1 MDNKVKNQSPNLQGD
16 GRFVQLAPHIRSN
29 ESVSKIMR
37 DVLIALAPAV
47 VASVY
52 FFGMQA
58 LIIYLICIIGCVASE
73 YIFQKATGKDI
84 QIGDLSAIVT
94 GVLLAMNMPAGV
106 PWYVPAISS
115 IFAIVIVK
123 EAFGGIGGNF
133 VNPALAGRAM
143 AMLSWP
149 QAMATYTA
157 PAMSKAAADAATAAT
172 AGDVVTAATPLT
184 LIKSGEGLASLPPLS
199 DMFLGNIGG
208 VIGET
213 SALLLLIGACY
224 LLIRKVID
232 WKIPVIYI
240 LTTIVF
246 LFIFGVNTEL
256 MPYEILG
263 GGLMLGAFFMATD
276 YSSTPQG
283 TKGKIIFAI
292 GCGLLTALIR
302 MKGNMAEGVS
312 YSILLMNVASPLIER
327 FTKTEAYGEAK

>member
-1 MDNKVKNQSPNLQGD
+1 MENNVKTKSPSLQGD

-29 ESVSKIMR
+29 DTVTKIMR

-47 VASVY
+47 VGSVY

-58 LIIYLICIIGCVASE
+58 LIIYLISVICCVGSE
-73 YIFQKATGKDI
+73 FLFQKITKKES

-149 QAMATYTA
+149 ALMATYTA
-157 PAMSKAAADAATAAT
+157 PAMAKVAETADAAS
-172 AGDVVTAATPLT
+172 AATPLT
-184 LIKSGEGLASLPPLS
+184 IIKAGQQLDALPPLK

-224 LLIRKVID
+224 LLVRKVID

-240 LTTIVF
+240 ATTAVF
-246 LFIFGVNTEL
+246 LLIFGVGTEL
-256 MPYEILG
+256 LPYELLG
-263 GGLMLGAFFMATD
+263 GGLFLGAFFMATD

-283 TKGKIIFAI
+283 DKGKIIFAI
-292 GCGLLTALIR
+292 GCGILTAVIR

-327 FTKTEAYGEAK
+327 LTKTEAYGEAK

>member
-1 MDNKVKNQSPNLQGD
+1 MEKNVKAQSPNLQGD

-29 ESVSKIMR
+29 DTVTKIMR

-47 VASVY
+47 VGSVY

-58 LIIYLICIIGCVASE
+58 LIIYLISVICCVGSE
-73 YIFQKATGKDI
+73 FLFQKITKKES

-106 PWYVPAISS
+106 PWYVPAIAS

-149 QAMATYTA
+149 ALMATYTA
-157 PAMSKAAADAATAAT
+157 PAMAKVAETADAAS
-172 AGDVVTAATPLT
+172 AATPLT
-184 LIKSGEGLASLPPLS
+184 IIKAGQQLDALPPLK

-224 LLIRKVID
+224 LLVRKVID

-240 LTTIVF
+240 ATTAVF
-246 LFIFGVNTEL
+246 LLIFGVGTEL
-256 MPYEILG
+256 LPYELLG
-263 GGLMLGAFFMATD
+263 GGLFLGAFFMATD

-283 TKGKIIFAI
+283 DKGKIIFAI
-292 GCGLLTALIR
+292 GCGLLTAVIR

-327 FTKTEAYGEAK
+327 LTKTEAYGEAK

>member
-1 MDNKVKNQSPNLQGD
+1 MENNVKTKSPSLQGD

-29 ESVSKIMR
+29 DSVTKIMR

-47 VASVY
+47 VGSVY

-58 LIIYLICIIGCVASE
+58 LIIYLISLVCCVGSE
-73 YIFQKATGKDI
+73 FIFQKVTKKES
-84 QIGDLSAIVT
+84 QIGDLSAVVT
-94 GVLLAMNMPAGV
+94 GILLAMNMPAGV

-149 QAMATYTA
+149 ALMATYTA
-157 PAMSKAAADAATAAT
+157 PAMAKVAETADAAS
-172 AGDVVTAATPLT
+172 AATPLT
-184 LIKSGEGLASLPPLS
+184 IIKAGEHLDALPPLK
-199 DMFLGNIGG
+199 DMIIGNIGG

-213 SALLLLIGACY
+213 SAILLLIGACY
-224 LLIRKVID
+224 LLVRKVID

-240 LTTIVF
+240 ATTAVF
-246 LFIFGVNTEL
+246 LLVFGL
-256 MPYEILG
+256 SADLLPYELLG
-263 GGLMLGAFFMATD
+263 GGLFLGAFFMATD

-283 TKGKIIFAI
+283 VKGKVIFAI
-292 GCGLLTALIR
+292 GCGIITAVIR

-312 YSILLMNVASPLIER
+312 YSILVMNVASPLIER
-327 FTKTEAYGEAK
+327 LTKTDADGEAK

>member
-1 MDNKVKNQSPNLQGD
+1 MDNKVTTKSPSLQGD

-29 ESVSKIMR
+29 ESVTKIMR
-37 DVLIALAPAV
+37 DVIIALAPAV

-52 FFGMQA
+52 FFGMNA
-58 LIIYLICIIGCVASE
+58 LIIYLISVVCCVGSE
-73 YIFQKATGKDI
+73 FIYQKLAGKES
-84 QIGDLSAIVT
+84 QIGDLSSIVT
-94 GVLLAMNMPAGV
+94 GLLLAMNMPAGV

-115 IFAIVIVK
+115 VFAIIIVK

-149 QAMATYTA
+149 QIMATYTV
-157 PAMSKAAADAATAAT
+157 PGVDAAS
-172 AGDVVTAATPLT
+172 AATPLT
-184 LIKSGEGLASLPPLS
+184 IIKAGKDLASLPSLQ
-199 DMFLGNIGG
+199 DMFIGNIGG
-208 VIGET
+208 VIGE
-213 SALLLLIGACY
+213 CY

-246 LFIFGVNTEL
+246 LFVFGIKADII
-256 MPYEILG
+256 PYEVLG
-263 GGLMLGAFFMATD
+263 GGLMLGALFMATD

-292 GCGLLTALIR
+292 GCGLITALIR
-302 MKGNMAEGVS
+302 TKGNMAEGVS

-327 FTKTEAYGEAK
+327 LTKTEAYGEAK

>member
-1 MDNKVKNQSPNLQGD
+1 MENNVKTKSPSLQGD

-29 ESVSKIMR
+29 DSVTKIMR

-47 VASVY
+47 VGSVY

-58 LIIYLICIIGCVASE
+58 LIIYLISLVCCVGSE
-73 YIFQKATGKDI
+73 FIFQKVTKKES
-84 QIGDLSAIVT
+84 QIGDLSAAVT
-94 GVLLAMNMPAGV
+94 GILLAMNMPAGV

-149 QAMATYTA
+149 ALMATYTA
-157 PAMSKAAADAATAAT
+157 PAMAKVAETADAAS
-172 AGDVVTAATPLT
+172 AATPLNI
-184 LIKSGEGLASLPPLS
+184 IKAGEHLDALPPLK
-199 DMFLGNIGG
+199 DMIIGNIGG

-213 SALLLLIGACY
+213 SAILLLIGACY
-224 LLIRKVID
+224 LLVRKVID

-240 LTTIVF
+240 ATTAVF
-246 LFIFGVNTEL
+246 LLVFGL
-256 MPYEILG
+256 SADLLPYELLG
-263 GGLMLGAFFMATD
+263 GGLFLGAFFMATD

-283 TKGKIIFAI
+283 VKGKIIFAI
-292 GCGLLTALIR
+292 GCGIITAVIR

-312 YSILLMNVASPLIER
+312 YSILVMNVASPLIER
-327 FTKTEAYGEAK
+327 LTKTEAYGEAK

>member
-1 MDNKVKNQSPNLQGD
+1 MDNKVPTKSPSLQGD

-29 ESVSKIMR
+29 ESVTKIMR
-37 DVLIALAPAV
+37 DVIIALAPAV

-52 FFGMQA
+52 FFGMNA
-58 LIIYLICIIGCVASE
+58 LIIYLISVVCCVGSE
-73 YIFQKATGKDI
+73 FIYQKLAGKES
-84 QIGDLSAIVT
+84 QIGDLSSIVT
-94 GVLLAMNMPAGV
+94 GLLLAMNMPAGV

-115 IFAIVIVK
+115 VFAIIIVK

-149 QAMATYTA
+149 QIMATYTV
-157 PAMSKAAADAATAAT
+157 PGVDAAS
-172 AGDVVTAATPLT
+172 AATPLT
-184 LIKSGEGLASLPPLS
+184 IIKAGKDLASLPSLQ
-199 DMFLGNIGG
+199 DMFIGNIGG

-246 LFIFGVNTEL
+246 LFVFGIKADII
-256 MPYEILG
+256 PYEVLG
-263 GGLMLGAFFMATD
+263 GGLMLGALFMATD

-292 GCGLLTALIR
+292 GCGLITALIR
-302 MKGNMAEGVS
+302 TKGNMAEGVS

-327 FTKTEAYGEAK
+327 LTKTEAYGEAK

>member
-1 MDNKVKNQSPNLQGD
+1 MENNVKTKSPSLQGD

-29 ESVSKIMR
+29 DSVTKIMR

-47 VASVY
+47 VGSVY

-58 LIIYLICIIGCVASE
+58 LIIYLISLVCCVGSE
-73 YIFQKATGKDI
+73 FIFQKVTKKES
-84 QIGDLSAIVT
+84 QIGDLSAVVT
-94 GVLLAMNMPAGV
+94 GILLAMNMPAGV

-149 QAMATYTA
+149 ALMATYTA
-157 PAMSKAAADAATAAT
+157 PAMAKVAETADAAS
-172 AGDVVTAATPLT
+172 AATPLT
-184 LIKSGEGLASLPPLS
+184 IIKAGEHLDALPPLK
-199 DMFLGNIGG
+199 DMIIGNIGG

-213 SALLLLIGACY
+213 SAILLLIGACY
-224 LLIRKVID
+224 LLVRKVID

-240 LTTIVF
+240 ATTAVF
-246 LFIFGVNTEL
+246 LLVFGL
-256 MPYEILG
+256 SADLLPYELLG
-263 GGLMLGAFFMATD
+263 GGLFLGAFFMATD

-283 TKGKIIFAI
+283 VKGKIIFAI
-292 GCGLLTALIR
+292 GCGIITAVIR

-312 YSILLMNVASPLIER
+312 YSILVMNVASPLIER
-327 FTKTEAYGEAK
+327 LTKTEAYGEAK

>member
-1 MDNKVKNQSPNLQGD
+1 MENNVKTKSPSLQGD

-29 ESVSKIMR
+29 DSVTKIMR

-47 VASVY
+47 VGSVY

-58 LIIYLICIIGCVASE
+58 LIIYLISLVCCVGSE
-73 YIFQKATGKDI
+73 FIFQKLAKKES
-84 QIGDLSAIVT
+84 QIGDLSAAVT
-94 GVLLAMNMPAGV
+94 GILLAMNMPAGV
-106 PWYVPAISS
+106 PWYVPAIAS

-149 QAMATYTA
+149 ALMATYTA
-157 PAMSKAAADAATAAT
+157 PAMAKVAETADAAS
-172 AGDVVTAATPLT
+172 AATPLT
-184 LIKSGEGLASLPPLS
+184 IIKAGEHLDALPPLK
-199 DMFLGNIGG
+199 DMFIGNIGG

-213 SALLLLIGACY
+213 SAVLLLIGACY
-224 LLIRKVID
+224 LLVRKVID

-240 LTTIVF
+240 ATTAVF
-246 LFIFGVNTEL
+246 LLIFGVSADIL
-256 MPYEILG
+256 PYELLG
-263 GGLMLGAFFMATD
+263 GGLFLGAFFMATD

-283 TKGKIIFAI
+283 VKGKIIFAI
-292 GCGLLTALIR
+292 GCGIITAVIR

-312 YSILLMNVASPLIER
+312 YSILVMNVASPLIER
-327 FTKTEAYGEAK
+327 LTKTEAYGEAK

>member
-1 MDNKVKNQSPNLQGD
+1 MENNVKTKSPSLQGD

-29 ESVSKIMR
+29 DSVTKIMR
-37 DVLIALAPAV
+37 DVLIAMAPAV
-47 VASVY
+47 VGSVY

-58 LIIYLICIIGCVASE
+58 LIIYLISLVCCVGSE
-73 YIFQKATGKDI
+73 FIFQKVTKKES
-84 QIGDLSAIVT
+84 QIGDLSAAVT
-94 GVLLAMNMPAGV
+94 GILLAMNMPAGV

-149 QAMATYTA
+149 ALMATYTA
-157 PAMSKAAADAATAAT
+157 PAMAKVAETADAAS
-172 AGDVVTAATPLT
+172 AATPLNI
-184 LIKSGEGLASLPPLS
+184 IKAGEHLDALPPLK
-199 DMFLGNIGG
+199 DMIIGNIGG

-213 SALLLLIGACY
+213 SAILLLIGACY
-224 LLIRKVID
+224 LLVRKVID

-240 LTTIVF
+240 ATTAVF
-246 LFIFGVNTEL
+246 LLVFGL
-256 MPYEILG
+256 SADLLPYELLG
-263 GGLMLGAFFMATD
+263 GGLFLGAFFMATD

-283 TKGKIIFAI
+283 VKGKIIFAI
-292 GCGLLTALIR
+292 GCGIITAVIR

-312 YSILLMNVASPLIER
+312 YSILVMNVASPLIER
-327 FTKTEAYGEAK
+327 LTKTEAYGEAK

>member
-1 MDNKVKNQSPNLQGD
+1 MENNVKTKSPSLQGD

-29 ESVSKIMR
+29 DSVTKIMR

-47 VASVY
+47 VGSVY

-58 LIIYLICIIGCVASE
+58 LIIYLISLVCCVGSE
-73 YIFQKATGKDI
+73 FIFQKVTKKES
-84 QIGDLSAIVT
+84 QIGDLSAAVT
-94 GVLLAMNMPAGV
+94 GILLAMNMPAGV
-106 PWYVPAISS
+106 PWYVPAIAS

-149 QAMATYTA
+149 ALMATYTA
-157 PAMSKAAADAATAAT
+157 PAMAKVAETADAAS
-172 AGDVVTAATPLT
+172 AATPLNI
-184 LIKSGEGLASLPPLS
+184 IKAGEHLDALPPLK
-199 DMFLGNIGG
+199 DMIIGNIGG

-213 SALLLLIGACY
+213 SAILLLIGACY
-224 LLIRKVID
+224 LLVRKVID

-240 LTTIVF
+240 ATTAVF
-246 LFIFGVNTEL
+246 LLIFGL
-256 MPYEILG
+256 SADLLPYELLG
-263 GGLMLGAFFMATD
+263 GGLFLGAFFMATD

-283 TKGKIIFAI
+283 VKGKIIFAI
-292 GCGLLTALIR
+292 GCGIITAVIR

-312 YSILLMNVASPLIER
+312 YSILVMNVASPLIER
-327 FTKTEAYGEAK
+327 LTKTEAYGEAK

>member
-1 MDNKVKNQSPNLQGD
+1 MENNVKTKSPSLQGD

-29 ESVSKIMR
+29 DSVTKIMR

-47 VASVY
+47 VGSVY

-58 LIIYLICIIGCVASE
+58 LIIYLISLVCCVGSE
-73 YIFQKATGKDI
+73 FIFQKVTKKES
-84 QIGDLSAIVT
+84 QIGDLSAAVT
-94 GVLLAMNMPAGV
+94 GILLAMNMPAGV
-106 PWYVPAISS
+106 PWYVPAIAS

-149 QAMATYTA
+149 ALMATYTA
-157 PAMSKAAADAATAAT
+157 PAMAKVAETADAAS
-172 AGDVVTAATPLT
+172 AATPLNI
-184 LIKSGEGLASLPPLS
+184 IKAGEHLDALPPLK
-199 DMFLGNIGG
+199 DMIIGNIGG

-213 SALLLLIGACY
+213 SAILLLIGACY
-224 LLIRKVID
+224 LLVRKVID

-240 LTTIVF
+240 ATTAVF
-246 LFIFGVNTEL
+246 LLVFGL
-256 MPYEILG
+256 SADLLPYELLG
-263 GGLMLGAFFMATD
+263 GGLFLGAFFMATD

-283 TKGKIIFAI
+283 VKGKIIFAI
-292 GCGLLTALIR
+292 GCGIITAVIR

-312 YSILLMNVASPLIER
+312 YSILVMNVASPLIER
-327 FTKTEAYGEAK
+327 LTKTEAYGEAK

>member
-1 MDNKVKNQSPNLQGD
+1 MDNKVTTKSPSLQGD

-29 ESVSKIMR
+29 ESVTKIMR
-37 DVLIALAPAV
+37 DVIIALAPAV

-52 FFGMQA
+52 FFGMNA
-58 LIIYLICIIGCVASE
+58 LIIYLISVVCCVGSE
-73 YIFQKATGKDI
+73 FIYQKLAGKES
-84 QIGDLSAIVT
+84 QIGDLSSIVT
-94 GVLLAMNMPAGV
+94 GLLLAMNMPAGV

-115 IFAIVIVK
+115 VFAIIIVK

-149 QAMATYTA
+149 QIMATYTV
-157 PAMSKAAADAATAAT
+157 PGVDAAS
-172 AGDVVTAATPLT
+172 AATPLT
-184 LIKSGEGLASLPPLS
+184 IIKAGKDLASLPSLQ
-199 DMFLGNIGG
+199 DMFIGNIGG

-246 LFIFGVNTEL
+246 LLVFGIKADII
-256 MPYEILG
+256 PYEVLG
-263 GGLMLGAFFMATD
+263 GGLMLGALFMATD

-292 GCGLLTALIR
+292 GCGLITALIR
-302 MKGNMAEGVS
+302 TKGNMAEGVS

-327 FTKTEAYGEAK
+327 LTKTEAYGEAK

>member
-1 MDNKVKNQSPNLQGD
+1 MDNKVKTKSPSLQGD

-29 ESVSKIMR
+29 ETVTKIMR

-47 VASVY
+47 VGSVY
-52 FFGMQA
+52 FFGMNA
-58 LIIYLICIIGCVASE
+58 LIIYLICIIFCVGSE
-73 YIFQKATGKDI
+73 YVFQKLAGKEI
-84 QIGDLSAIVT
+84 QIGDLSAVVT
-94 GVLLAMNMPAGV
+94 AILLAMNMPAGV
-106 PWYVPAISS
+106 PLYVPALASM
-115 IFAIVIVK
+115 FAIIIVK

-143 AMLSWP
+143 AMVSWP

-157 PAMSKAAADAATAAT
+157 PAAAAA
-172 AGDVVTAATPLT
+172 AGDAVSAATPLMI
-184 LIKSGEGLASLPPLS
+184 IKSGENLASLPPLS

-246 LFIFGVNTEL
+246 LFIFGISTEL
-256 MPYEILG
+256 MPYEIFG
-263 GGLMLGAFFMATD
+263 GGLMLGALFMATD

-312 YSILLMNVASPLIER
+312 FSILLMNVASPLIER
-327 FTKTEAYGEAK
+327 LTKTEAYGEAK

>member
-1 MDNKVKNQSPNLQGD
+1 MDNKVTTKSPSLQGD

-29 ESVSKIMR
+29 ESVTKIMR
-37 DVLIALAPAV
+37 DVIIALAPAV
-47 VASVY
+47 IASVY
-52 FFGMQA
+52 FFGMNA
-58 LIIYLICIIGCVASE
+58 LIIYLISVICCVGSE
-73 YIFQKATGKDI
+73 FIYQKIAGKES
-84 QIGDLSAIVT
+84 QIGDLSSVVT
-94 GVLLAMNMPAGV
+94 GLLLAMDMPAGV
-106 PWYVPAISS
+106 PWYVPALSS
-115 IFAIVIVK
+115 IFAIIIVK

-149 QAMATYTA
+149 QIMATYTV
-157 PAMSKAAADAATAAT
+157 PGVDAAS
-172 AGDVVTAATPLT
+172 AATPLT
-184 LIKSGEGLASLPPLS
+184 IIKSGENLASLPPLQ

-240 LTTIVF
+240 RTTVVF
-246 LFIFGVNTEL
+246 LLIFGIN
-256 MPYEILG
+256 MDIIPYEVLG
-263 GGLMLGAFFMATD
+263 GGLMLGALFMATD

-292 GCGLLTALIR
+292 GCGLITALIR
-302 MKGNMAEGVS
+302 TKGNMAEGVS

>member
-1 MDNKVKNQSPNLQGD
+1 MENNVKTKSPSLQGD

-29 ESVSKIMR
+29 DSVTKIMR
-37 DVLIALAPAV
+37 DVLIAMAPAV
-47 VASVY
+47 VGSVY

-58 LIIYLICIIGCVASE
+58 LIIYLISLVCCVGSE
-73 YIFQKATGKDI
+73 FIFQKVTKKDS
-84 QIGDLSAIVT
+84 QIGDLSAVVT
-94 GVLLAMNMPAGV
+94 GILLAMNMPAGV

-149 QAMATYTA
+149 ALMATYTA
-157 PAMSKAAADAATAAT
+157 PAMAKVAETADAAS
-172 AGDVVTAATPLT
+172 AATPLNI
-184 LIKSGEGLASLPPLS
+184 IKAGEHLDALPPLK
-199 DMFLGNIGG
+199 DMIIGNIGG

-213 SALLLLIGACY
+213 SAILLLIGACY
-224 LLIRKVID
+224 LLVRKVID

-240 LTTIVF
+240 ATTAVF
-246 LFIFGVNTEL
+246 LLVFGL
-256 MPYEILG
+256 SADLLPYELLG
-263 GGLMLGAFFMATD
+263 GGLFLGAFFMATD

-283 TKGKIIFAI
+283 VKGKIIFAI
-292 GCGLLTALIR
+292 GCGIITAVIR

-312 YSILLMNVASPLIER
+312 YSILVMNVASPLIER
-327 FTKTEAYGEAK
+327 LTKTEAYGEAK

>member
-1 MDNKVKNQSPNLQGD
+1 MN
-16 GRFVQLAPHIRSN
+16 
-29 ESVSKIMR
+29 
-37 DVLIALAPAV
+37 
-47 VASVY
+47 
-52 FFGMQA
+52 A
-58 LIIYLICIIGCVASE
+58 LIIYLISVVCCVGSE
-73 YIFQKATGKDI
+73 FIYQKLAGKES
-84 QIGDLSAIVT
+84 QIGDLSSIVT
-94 GVLLAMNMPAGV
+94 GLLLAMNMPAGV

-115 IFAIVIVK
+115 VFAIIIVK

-149 QAMATYTA
+149 QIMATYTV
-157 PAMSKAAADAATAAT
+157 PGVDAAS
-172 AGDVVTAATPLT
+172 AATPLT
-184 LIKSGEGLASLPPLS
+184 IIKAGKDLASLPSLQ
-199 DMFLGNIGG
+199 DMFIGNIGG

-246 LFIFGVNTEL
+246 LFVFGIKADII
-256 MPYEILG
+256 PYEVLG
-263 GGLMLGAFFMATD
+263 GGLMLGALFMATD

-292 GCGLLTALIR
+292 GCGLITALIR
-302 MKGNMAEGVS
+302 TKGNMAEGVS

-327 FTKTEAYGEAK
+327 LTKTEAYGEAK

>member
-1 MDNKVKNQSPNLQGD
+1 MDNKVTTKSPSLQGD

-29 ESVSKIMR
+29 ESVTKIMR
-37 DVLIALAPAV
+37 DVIIALAPAV

-52 FFGMQA
+52 FFGVNA
-58 LIIYLICIIGCVASE
+58 LIIYLISVVCCVGSE
-73 YIFQKATGKDI
+73 FIYQKLAGKES
-84 QIGDLSAIVT
+84 QIGDLSSIVT
-94 GVLLAMNMPAGV
+94 GLLLAMNMPAGV

-115 IFAIVIVK
+115 VFAIIIVK

-149 QAMATYTA
+149 QIMATYTV
-157 PAMSKAAADAATAAT
+157 PGVDAAS
-172 AGDVVTAATPLT
+172 AATPLT
-184 LIKSGEGLASLPPLS
+184 IIKAGKDLASLPSLQ
-199 DMFLGNIGG
+199 DMFIGNIGG

-246 LFIFGVNTEL
+246 LFVFGIKADII
-256 MPYEILG
+256 PYEVLG
-263 GGLMLGAFFMATD
+263 GGLMLGALFMATD

-292 GCGLLTALIR
+292 GCGLITALIR
-302 MKGNMAEGVS
+302 TKGNMAEGVS

-327 FTKTEAYGEAK
+327 LTKTEAYGEAK

>member
-1 MDNKVKNQSPNLQGD
+1 MDNKVTTKSPSLQGD

-29 ESVSKIMR
+29 ESVTKIMR
-37 DVLIALAPAV
+37 DVIIALAPAV

-52 FFGMQA
+52 FFGMNA
-58 LIIYLICIIGCVASE
+58 LIIYLISVVCCVGSE
-73 YIFQKATGKDI
+73 FIYQKLAGKES
-84 QIGDLSAIVT
+84 QIGDLSSIVT
-94 GVLLAMNMPAGV
+94 GLLLAMNMPAGV

-115 IFAIVIVK
+115 VFAIIIVK

-149 QAMATYTA
+149 QIMATYTV
-157 PAMSKAAADAATAAT
+157 PGVDAAS
-172 AGDVVTAATPLT
+172 AATPLT
-184 LIKSGEGLASLPPLS
+184 IIKAGKDLASLPSLQ
-199 DMFLGNIGG
+199 DMFIGNIGG

-246 LFIFGVNTEL
+246 LFVFGIKAGII
-256 MPYEILG
+256 PYEVLG
-263 GGLMLGAFFMATD
+263 GGLMLGALFMATD

-292 GCGLLTALIR
+292 GCGLITALIR
-302 MKGNMAEGVS
+302 TKGNMAEGVS

-327 FTKTEAYGEAK
+327 LTKTEAYGEAK

>member
-1 MDNKVKNQSPNLQGD
+1 MDNKVTTKSPSLQGD

-29 ESVSKIMR
+29 ESVTKIMR
-37 DVLIALAPAV
+37 DVIIALAPAV

-52 FFGMQA
+52 FFGMNA
-58 LIIYLICIIGCVASE
+58 LIIYLISVVCCVGSE
-73 YIFQKATGKDI
+73 FIYQKLAGKES
-84 QIGDLSAIVT
+84 QIGDLSSIVT
-94 GVLLAMNMPAGV
+94 GLLLAMNMPAGV

-115 IFAIVIVK
+115 VFAIIIVK

-149 QAMATYTA
+149 QIMATYTV
-157 PAMSKAAADAATAAT
+157 PGVDAAS
-172 AGDVVTAATPLT
+172 AATPLT
-184 LIKSGEGLASLPPLS
+184 IIKAGKDLASLPSLQ
-199 DMFLGNIGG
+199 DMFIGNIGG

-246 LFIFGVNTEL
+246 LFVFGIKADII
-256 MPYEILG
+256 PYEVLG
-263 GGLMLGAFFMATD
+263 GGLMLGALFMATD

-292 GCGLLTALIR
+292 GCGLITALIR
-302 MKGNMAEGVS
+302 TKGNMAEGVS

-327 FTKTEAYGEAK
+327 LTKTEAYGEAK

>member
-1 MDNKVKNQSPNLQGD
+1 MENNVKTKSPSLQGD

-29 ESVSKIMR
+29 DSVTKIMR

-47 VASVY
+47 VGSVY

-58 LIIYLICIIGCVASE
+58 LIIYLISLVCCVGSE
-73 YIFQKATGKDI
+73 FIFQKVTKKESKI
-84 QIGDLSAIVT
+84 CDLSAAVT
-94 GVLLAMNMPAGV
+94 GILLAMNMPAGV

-149 QAMATYTA
+149 ALMATYTA
-157 PAMSKAAADAATAAT
+157 PAMAKVAETADAAS
-172 AGDVVTAATPLT
+172 AATPLNI
-184 LIKSGEGLASLPPLS
+184 IKAGEHLDALPPLK
-199 DMFLGNIGG
+199 DMIIGNIGG

-213 SALLLLIGACY
+213 SAILLFLGACY
-224 LLIRKVID
+224 LLVRKVID

-240 LTTIVF
+240 ATTAVF
-246 LFIFGVNTEL
+246 LWVFGL
-256 MPYEILG
+256 SADLRPYERRG
-263 GGLMLGAFFMATD
+263 GGLVLGSFFMATD

-283 TKGKIIFAI
+283 VKGKIIFAI
-292 GCGLLTALIR
+292 GCGIITAVIR

-312 YSILLMNVASPLIER
+312 YSILVMNVASPLIER
-327 FTKTEAYGEAK
+327 LTKTEAYGEAK

>member
-1 MDNKVKNQSPNLQGD
+1 MENNVKTKSPSLQGD

-29 ESVSKIMR
+29 DTVTKIMR

-47 VASVY
+47 VGSVY

-58 LIIYLICIIGCVASE
+58 LIIYLISVICCVGSE
-73 YIFQKATGKDI
+73 FLFQKITKKES

-149 QAMATYTA
+149 ALMATYTA
-157 PAMSKAAADAATAAT
+157 PAMAKVAETADAAS
-172 AGDVVTAATPLT
+172 AATPLNI
-184 LIKSGEGLASLPPLS
+184 IKAGEHLDALPPLK
-199 DMFLGNIGG
+199 DMIIGNIGG

-213 SALLLLIGACY
+213 SAILLLIGACY
-224 LLIRKVID
+224 LLVRKVID

-240 LTTIVF
+240 ATTAVF
-246 LFIFGVNTEL
+246 LLVFGL
-256 MPYEILG
+256 SADLLPYELLG
-263 GGLMLGAFFMATD
+263 GGLFLGAFFMATD

-283 TKGKIIFAI
+283 VKGKIIFAI
-292 GCGLLTALIR
+292 GCGIITAVIR

-312 YSILLMNVASPLIER
+312 YSILVMNVASPLIER
-327 FTKTEAYGEAK
+327 LTKTEAYGEAK

>member
-1 MDNKVKNQSPNLQGD
+1 MDNKVTTKSPSLQGD

-29 ESVSKIMR
+29 ESVTKIMR
-37 DVLIALAPAV
+37 DVIIALAPAV

-52 FFGMQA
+52 FFGMNA
-58 LIIYLICIIGCVASE
+58 LIIYLISVVCCVGSE
-73 YIFQKATGKDI
+73 FIYQKLAGKES
-84 QIGDLSAIVT
+84 QIGDLSSIVT
-94 GVLLAMNMPAGV
+94 GLLLAMNMPAGV

-115 IFAIVIVK
+115 VFAIIIVK

-149 QAMATYTA
+149 QIMATYTV
-157 PAMSKAAADAATAAT
+157 PGVDAAS
-172 AGDVVTAATPLT
+172 AATPLT
-184 LIKSGEGLASLPPLS
+184 IIKAGKDLASLPSLQ
-199 DMFLGNIGG
+199 DMFIGNIGG

-246 LFIFGVNTEL
+246 LFVFGIKADII
-256 MPYEILG
+256 PYEVLG
-263 GGLMLGAFFMATD
+263 GGLMLGALFMATD

-292 GCGLLTALIR
+292 GCGLITALIR
-302 MKGNMAEGVS
+302 TKGNMADGVS

-327 FTKTEAYGEAK
+327 LTKTEAYGEAK

>member
-1 MDNKVKNQSPNLQGD
+1 MENNVKTKSPSLQGD

-29 ESVSKIMR
+29 DSVTKIMR

-47 VASVY
+47 VGSVY

-58 LIIYLICIIGCVASE
+58 LIIYLISLVCCVGSE
-73 YIFQKATGKDI
+73 FLFQKVTKKES
-84 QIGDLSAIVT
+84 QIGDLSAVVT
-94 GVLLAMNMPAGV
+94 GILLAMNMPAGV

-149 QAMATYTA
+149 ALMATYTA
-157 PAMSKAAADAATAAT
+157 PAMAKVAETADAAS
-172 AGDVVTAATPLT
+172 AATPLT
-184 LIKSGEGLASLPPLS
+184 IIKAGEHLDALPPLK
-199 DMFLGNIGG
+199 DMIIGNIGG

-213 SALLLLIGACY
+213 SAILLLIGACY
-224 LLIRKVID
+224 LLVRKVID

-240 LTTIVF
+240 ATTAVF
-246 LFIFGVNTEL
+246 LLVFGL
-256 MPYEILG
+256 SADLLPYELLG
-263 GGLMLGAFFMATD
+263 GGLFLGAFFMATD

-283 TKGKIIFAI
+283 VKGKIIFAI
-292 GCGLLTALIR
+292 GCGIITAVIR

-312 YSILLMNVASPLIER
+312 YSILVMNVASPLIER
-327 FTKTEAYGEAK
+327 LTKTEAYGEAK

>member
-1 MDNKVKNQSPNLQGD
+1 MDNKVTTKSPSLQGD

-29 ESVSKIMR
+29 ESVTKIMR
-37 DVLIALAPAV
+37 DVIIALAPAV
-47 VASVY
+47 IASVY
-52 FFGMQA
+52 FFGMNA
-58 LIIYLICIIGCVASE
+58 LIIYLISVICCVGSE
-73 YIFQKATGKDI
+73 LIYQKIAGKES
-84 QIGDLSAIVT
+84 QIGDLSSVVT
-94 GVLLAMNMPAGV
+94 GLLLAMNMPAGV
-106 PWYVPAISS
+106 PWYVPALSS
-115 IFAIVIVK
+115 IFAIIIVK

-149 QAMATYTA
+149 QIMATYTV
-157 PAMSKAAADAATAAT
+157 PGVDAAS
-172 AGDVVTAATPLT
+172 AATPLT
-184 LIKSGEGLASLPPLS
+184 IIKSGENLASLPPLQ

-240 LTTIVF
+240 LTTVVF
-246 LFIFGVNTEL
+246 LLIFGIN
-256 MPYEILG
+256 MDIIPYEVLG
-263 GGLMLGAFFMATD
+263 GGLMLGALFMATD

-292 GCGLLTALIR
+292 GCGLITALIR
-302 MKGNMAEGVS
+302 TKGNMAEGVS

>member
-1 MDNKVKNQSPNLQGD
+1 MDNKVTTKSPSLQGD

-29 ESVSKIMR
+29 ESVTKIMR
-37 DVLIALAPAV
+37 DVIIALAPAV

-52 FFGMQA
+52 FFGMNA
-58 LIIYLICIIGCVASE
+58 LIIYLISVVCCVGSE
-73 YIFQKATGKDI
+73 FIYQKLAGKES
-84 QIGDLSAIVT
+84 QIGDLSSTVT
-94 GVLLAMNMPAGV
+94 GLLLAMNMPAGV

-115 IFAIVIVK
+115 VFAIIIVK

-149 QAMATYTA
+149 QIMATYTV
-157 PAMSKAAADAATAAT
+157 PGVDAAS
-172 AGDVVTAATPLT
+172 AATPLT
-184 LIKSGEGLASLPPLS
+184 LIKAGKGLASLPSLQ
-199 DMFLGNIGG
+199 DMFIGNIGG

-246 LFIFGVNTEL
+246 LFVFGIKADII
-256 MPYEILG
+256 PYEVLG
-263 GGLMLGAFFMATD
+263 GGLMLGALFMATD

-292 GCGLLTALIR
+292 GCGLITALIR
-302 MKGNMAEGVS
+302 TKGNMAEGVS

-327 FTKTEAYGEAK
+327 LTKTEAYGEAK

>member
-1 MDNKVKNQSPNLQGD
+1 MEKNVKAQSPNLQGD

-29 ESVSKIMR
+29 DTVTKIMR
-37 DVLIALAPAV
+37 DVIIALAPAV
-47 VASVY
+47 VGSVY

-58 LIIYLICIIGCVASE
+58 LIIYLISVICCVGSE
-73 YIFQKATGKDI
+73 FLFQKITKKES
-84 QIGDLSAIVT
+84 QIGDLSAVVT
-94 GVLLAMNMPAGV
+94 GLLLAMNMPAGV
-106 PWYVPAISS
+106 PWYVPAIAS

-149 QAMATYTA
+149 ALMATYTV
-157 PAMSKAAADAATAAT
+157 PAMAKVAETADATS
-172 AGDVVTAATPLT
+172 AATPLT
-184 LIKSGEGLASLPPLS
+184 IIKAGEHLDALPPLK

-224 LLIRKVID
+224 LLARKVID

-240 LTTIVF
+240 ATTAVF
-246 LFIFGVNTEL
+246 LLVFGVGTEL
-256 MPYEILG
+256 LPYELLG
-263 GGLMLGAFFMATD
+263 GGLFLGAFFMATD

-283 TKGKIIFAI
+283 DKGKIIFAI
-292 GCGLLTALIR
+292 GCGILTAVIR

>member
-1 MDNKVKNQSPNLQGD
+1 MDNKVTTKSPSLQGD

-29 ESVSKIMR
+29 ESVTKIMR
-37 DVLIALAPAV
+37 DVIIALAPAV

-52 FFGMQA
+52 FFGMNA
-58 LIIYLICIIGCVASE
+58 LIIYLISLVCCVGSE
-73 YIFQKATGKDI
+73 FIFQKVTKKES
-84 QIGDLSAIVT
+84 QIGDLSAVVT
-94 GVLLAMNMPAGV
+94 GILLAMNMPAGV

-149 QAMATYTA
+149 ALMATYTA
-157 PAMSKAAADAATAAT
+157 PAMAKVAETADAAS
-172 AGDVVTAATPLT
+172 AATPLNI
-184 LIKSGEGLASLPPLS
+184 IKAGEHLDALPPLK
-199 DMFLGNIGG
+199 DMIIGNIGG

-213 SALLLLIGACY
+213 SAILLLIGACY
-224 LLIRKVID
+224 LLVRKVID

-240 LTTIVF
+240 ATTAVF
-246 LFIFGVNTEL
+246 LLVFGL
-256 MPYEILG
+256 SADLLPYELLG
-263 GGLMLGAFFMATD
+263 GGLFLGAFFMATD

-283 TKGKIIFAI
+283 VKGKIIFAI
-292 GCGLLTALIR
+292 GCGIITAVIR

-312 YSILLMNVASPLIER
+312 YSILVMNVASPLIER
-327 FTKTEAYGEAK
+327 LTKTEAYGEAK

>member
-1 MDNKVKNQSPNLQGD
+1 MDNKVTTKSPSLQGD

-29 ESVSKIMR
+29 ESVTKIMR
-37 DVLIALAPAV
+37 DVIIALAPAV
-47 VASVY
+47 IASVY
-52 FFGMQA
+52 FFGMNA
-58 LIIYLICIIGCVASE
+58 LIIYLISVVCCVGSE
-73 YIFQKATGKDI
+73 FIYQKLAGKES
-84 QIGDLSAIVT
+84 QIGDLSSVVT
-94 GVLLAMNMPAGV
+94 GLLLAMNMPAGV
-106 PWYVPAISS
+106 PWYVPAIAAV
-115 IFAIVIVK
+115 FAIIIVK

-149 QAMATYTA
+149 QIMATYTV
-157 PAMSKAAADAATAAT
+157 PGVDAAS
-172 AGDVVTAATPLT
+172 AATPLT
-184 LIKSGEGLASLPPLS
+184 IIKSGENLASLPPLQ

-240 LTTIVF
+240 LTTVVF
-246 LFIFGVNTEL
+246 LLVFGINMDL
-256 MPYEILG
+256 IPYEVLG
-263 GGLMLGAFFMATD
+263 GGLMLGALFMATD

-292 GCGLLTALIR
+292 GCGLITALIR
-302 MKGNMAEGVS
+302 TKGNMAEGVS

>member
-1 MDNKVKNQSPNLQGD
+1 MDNKVTTKSPSLQGD

-29 ESVSKIMR
+29 ESVTKIMR
-37 DVLIALAPAV
+37 DVIIALAPAV

-52 FFGMQA
+52 FFGMNA
-58 LIIYLICIIGCVASE
+58 LIIYLISVVCCVGSE
-73 YIFQKATGKDI
+73 FIYQKLAGKES
-84 QIGDLSAIVT
+84 QIGDLSSIVT
-94 GVLLAMNMPAGV
+94 GLLLAMNMPAGV

-115 IFAIVIVK
+115 VFAIIIVK

-149 QAMATYTA
+149 QIMATYTV
-157 PAMSKAAADAATAAT
+157 PGVDAAS
-172 AGDVVTAATPLT
+172 AATPLT
-184 LIKSGEGLASLPPLS
+184 IIKAGKDLASLPSLQ
-199 DMFLGNIGG
+199 DMFIGNIGG

-213 SALLLLIGACY
+213 SALLLLIGTCY

-246 LFIFGVNTEL
+246 LFVFGIKADII
-256 MPYEILG
+256 PYEVLG
-263 GGLMLGAFFMATD
+263 GGLMLGALFMATD

-292 GCGLLTALIR
+292 GCGLITALIR
-302 MKGNMAEGVS
+302 TKGNMAEGVS

-327 FTKTEAYGEAK
+327 LTKTEAYGEAK

>member
-1 MDNKVKNQSPNLQGD
+1 MDNKVTTKSPSLQGD

-29 ESVSKIMR
+29 ESVTKIMR
-37 DVLIALAPAV
+37 DVIIALAPAV

-52 FFGMQA
+52 FFGMNA
-58 LIIYLICIIGCVASE
+58 LIIYLISVVCCVGSE
-73 YIFQKATGKDI
+73 FIYQKLAGKES
-84 QIGDLSAIVT
+84 QIGDLSSIVT
-94 GVLLAMNMPAGV
+94 GLLLAMNMPAGV
-106 PWYVPAISS
+106 PWYVSAISS
-115 IFAIVIVK
+115 VFAIIIVK

-149 QAMATYTA
+149 QIMATYTV
-157 PAMSKAAADAATAAT
+157 PGVDAAS
-172 AGDVVTAATPLT
+172 AATPLT
-184 LIKSGEGLASLPPLS
+184 IIKAGKDLASLPSLQ
-199 DMFLGNIGG
+199 DMFIGNIGG

-246 LFIFGVNTEL
+246 LFVFGIKADII
-256 MPYEILG
+256 PYEVLG
-263 GGLMLGAFFMATD
+263 GGLMLGALFMATD

-292 GCGLLTALIR
+292 GCGLITALIR
-302 MKGNMAEGVS
+302 TKGNMAEGVS

-327 FTKTEAYGEAK
+327 LTKTEAYGEAK

>member
-1 MDNKVKNQSPNLQGD
+1 MENNVKTKSPSLQGD

-29 ESVSKIMR
+29 DSVTKIMR

-47 VASVY
+47 VGSVY

-58 LIIYLICIIGCVASE
+58 LIIYLISLVCCVGSE
-73 YIFQKATGKDI
+73 FIFQKVTKKES
-84 QIGDLSAIVT
+84 QIGDLSAAVT
-94 GVLLAMNMPAGV
+94 GILLAMNMPAGV
-106 PWYVPAISS
+106 PWYVPAIAS

-149 QAMATYTA
+149 ALMATYTA
-157 PAMSKAAADAATAAT
+157 PAMAKVAETADAAS
-172 AGDVVTAATPLT
+172 AATPLT
-184 LIKSGEGLASLPPLS
+184 IIKAGEHLDALPPLK
-199 DMFLGNIGG
+199 DMFIGNIGG

-213 SALLLLIGACY
+213 SAVLLLIGACY
-224 LLIRKVID
+224 LLVRKVID

-240 LTTIVF
+240 ATTAVF
-246 LFIFGVNTEL
+246 LLIFGVSADIL
-256 MPYEILG
+256 PYELLG
-263 GGLMLGAFFMATD
+263 GGLFLGAFFMATD

-283 TKGKIIFAI
+283 VKGKIIFAI
-292 GCGLLTALIR
+292 GCGIITAVIR

-312 YSILLMNVASPLIER
+312 YSILVMNVASPLIER

>member
-1 MDNKVKNQSPNLQGD
+1 MDNKVTTKSPSLQGD

-29 ESVSKIMR
+29 ESVTKIMR
-37 DVLIALAPAV
+37 DVIIALAPAV

-52 FFGMQA
+52 FFGMNA
-58 LIIYLICIIGCVASE
+58 LIIYLISVVCCVGSE
-73 YIFQKATGKDI
+73 FIYQKLAGKES
-84 QIGDLSAIVT
+84 QIGDLSSVVT
-94 GVLLAMNMPAGV
+94 GLLLAMNMPAGV

-115 IFAIVIVK
+115 VFAIIIVK

-149 QAMATYTA
+149 QIMATYTV
-157 PAMSKAAADAATAAT
+157 PGVDAAS
-172 AGDVVTAATPLT
+172 AATPLT
-184 LIKSGEGLASLPPLS
+184 IIKAGKDLASLPSLQ
-199 DMFLGNIGG
+199 DMFIGNIGG

-246 LFIFGVNTEL
+246 LFVFGIKADII
-256 MPYEILG
+256 PYEVLG
-263 GGLMLGAFFMATD
+263 GGLMLGALFMATD

-292 GCGLLTALIR
+292 GCGLITALIR
-302 MKGNMAEGVS
+302 TKGNMAEGVS

-327 FTKTEAYGEAK
+327 LTKTEAYGEAK

>member
-1 MDNKVKNQSPNLQGD
+1 MDNKVTTKSPSLQGD

-29 ESVSKIMR
+29 ESVTKIMR
-37 DVLIALAPAV
+37 DVIIALAPAV

-52 FFGMQA
+52 FFGMNA
-58 LIIYLICIIGCVASE
+58 LIIYLISVVCCVGSE
-73 YIFQKATGKDI
+73 FIYQKLAGKES
-84 QIGDLSAIVT
+84 QIGDLSSIVT
-94 GVLLAMNMPAGV
+94 GLLLAMNMPAGV

-115 IFAIVIVK
+115 VFAIIIVK

-149 QAMATYTA
+149 QIMATYTV
-157 PAMSKAAADAATAAT
+157 PGVDAAS
-172 AGDVVTAATPLT
+172 AATPLT
-184 LIKSGEGLASLPPLS
+184 IIKAGKDLASLPSLQ
-199 DMFLGNIGG
+199 DMFIGNIGG

-246 LFIFGVNTEL
+246 PFVFGINADII
-256 MPYEILG
+256 PYEVLG
-263 GGLMLGAFFMATD
+263 GGLMLGALFMATD

-292 GCGLLTALIR
+292 GCGLITALIR
-302 MKGNMAEGVS
+302 TKGNMAEGVS

-327 FTKTEAYGEAK
+327 LTKTEAYGEAK